1 MLQLA
6 SILENYS
13 VQATDGELGKVKD
26 LYFEK
31 DTWVVR
37 YLLVDTKK
45 WLPGRKVLLSPVSF
59 DFVDPAEATV
69 NILETKER
77 IKDSPTI
84 NESDTITPR
93 VEADLGRFFEWPLYW
108 GGMNLWGPYETPRMW
123 LDSKEEN
130 GPDPMV
136 DEEDMVQVESVN
148 DITGAINGYR
158 IQAKDGKM
166 GHVSDVIID
175 DENWEIKFLV
185 IETRNFLPG
194 DFVAIS
200 TKWIDQ
206 INWVDKEVKVD
217 LEKESIKNGP
227 YFNPAQP
234 FEQEEDMG
242 LYHRNEESRR

>member
-6 SILENYS
+6 SILENYN

-45 WLPGRKVLLSPVSF
+45 WLPGRKVLVSPVSF

-69 NILETKER
+69 NILETEERMKE
-77 IKDSPTI
+77 SPTI
-84 NESDTITPR
+84 NESDTITSK

-108 GGMNLWGPYETPRMW
+108 GGMNLWGSYATPRLW
-123 LDSKEEN
+123 LESNEN
-130 GPDPMV
+130 YELEPISNK
-136 DEEDMVQVESVN
+136 DEEKIRVESVN
-148 DITGAINGYR
+148 DMKGAINGYR
-158 IQAKDGKM
+158 IQVKDGKI
-166 GHVSDVIID
+166 GHVSDVIVD
-175 DENWEIKFLV
+175 DDNWEIKFLV

-200 TKWIDQ
+200 TKWIDE
-206 INWVDKEVKVD
+206 ISWMDKEVKVD
-217 LEKESIKNGP
+217 LEKDTIVNGP
-227 YFNPAQP
+227 FFNPVEP
-234 FEQEEDMG
+234 INEEES
-242 LYHRNEESRR
+242 LYHR